1 MAQSAENS
9 VGPARLRGGG
19 GLAGW
24 LGSGWLRTPGA
35 GSPPAYENPGWQ
47 GVNSVCSFVFPDKFA
62 TWRGEATGREA
73 NTTKKKATNSKIES
87 GGKSSRRLCR
97 TLPQRGC
104 LSIAR
109 VSRPSQGGQRSN
121 RPGGPPRAPG
131 AVGLPHGEAVGPAV
145 GGGVRG
151 RPAGH
156 RGQRRGDMSHAGSV
170 RGMCKTLKSEVKN
183 HKLNFK
189 VSYLI
194 FILLFKFSFITLI

>member
-1 MAQSAENS
+1 M
-9 VGPARLRGGG
+9 VGCAPQGQGPRQLTKTPA
-19 GLAGW
+19 
-24 LGSGWLRTPGA
+24 
-35 GSPPAYENPGWQ
+35 
-47 GVNSVCSFVFPDKFA
+47 
-62 TWRGEATGREA
+62 GRESIQCVHLCFL
-73 NTTKKKATNSKIES
+73 TNLRLGEVKRQ
-87 GGKSSRRLCR
+87 GGKRIPQKKRQQTPRSKAGGNQAAPLCR